1 MCPKLSNKS
10 FADNVPDYDLQMQK
24 IRQVRLESN
33 AGQSQYYISNTIQ
46 RANYGHI

>member
-33 AGQSQYYISNTIQ
+33 DGQSQHYIIKYKGKM
-46 RANYGHI
+46 YGHT